1 MIDGRIVAG
10 AADLGSGFCLTDRI
24 VATAA
29 HVVRQRMAQELEFV
43 TAAGVR
49 LAVEAVHADPAID
62 VATLRVAESL
72 AIVPALTHAVRRADW
87 QVTARP
93 RDHDAQLTGTVT
105 ATDHLVVN
113 QGGHEMTVLQLHV
126 AQALRDYRGYS
137 GSAVTVDGAVVG
149 VLVEQV
155 PERVAAGE
163 GRRAAANVLY
173 AVPVAQVV
181 RRFRLGVAVG
191 RSDRG
196 DRALPVHQLLDTA
209 YFDLDQLKTAI
220 LEAMA
225 AAGGRFLVFG
235 VDAGEQA
242 VVENLCAW
250 LRQYVGEIAR
260 QHWLDL
266 SAELHSV
273 DTAVRAVTRY
283 TGVLQARNVICPV
296 AVRGAPAADVAELVR
311 RVREAYGRPQRWCM
325 LFLLGMPAGGFP
337 DGVTALPRPR
347 FARRDVERW
356 AAHVTVSKRWPRPL
370 AAAWTAHIVGRIGE
384 ELDVR
389 YTYEELADC
398 IDRVR
403 HQPDELRGYLEDLE
417 A

>member
-10 AADLGSGFCLTDRI
+10 GRDLGSGFVLTDRI

-29 HVVRQRMAQELEFV
+29 HVVRDRPAEDLEFV

-49 LAVEAVHADPAID
+49 LPVEAVQAEPTLD

-72 AIVPALTHAVRRADW
+72 AIVPALTHAVLRADW
-87 QVTARP
+87 RVTARP
-93 RDHDAQLTGTVT
+93 RGHDAQLTGTVT
-105 ATDHLVVN
+105 ATDHLIVN
-113 QGGHEMTVLQLHV
+113 QGGDEMTVLQLHV
-126 AQALRDYRGYS
+126 AEALHDYRGYS

-155 PERVAAGE
+155 RERVE
-163 GRRAAANVLY
+163 GGRAANVLY
-173 AVPVAQVV
+173 AVPVAHIV

-191 RSDRG
+191 RS

-209 YFDLDQLKTAI
+209 YFDLDLLKTEI

-225 AAGGRFLVFG
+225 AAGGRFLAFG

-283 TGVLQARNVICPV
+283 TGVLRARNVICPV
-296 AVRGAPAADVAELVR
+296 SVRGTPAADVAELTR
-311 RVREAYGRPQRWCM
+311 RVREAYGQPKRWCM
-325 LFLLGMPAGGFP
+325 LFLLGVPDGGFP

-347 FARRDVERW
+347 FAHRDVERW
-356 AAHVTVSKRWPRPL
+356 AAHVTVYKRWPRPL
-370 AAAWTAHIVGRIGE
+370 AAAWTSDIVARIGE
-384 ELDVR
+384 DLDVR
-389 YTYEELADC
+389 YTYEELAEC

-403 HQPDELRGYLEDLE
+403 FQPDELRGYLEDLE
-417 A
+417 DQEA

>member
-10 AADLGSGFCLTDRI
+10 GRDLGSGFVLTDRI

-29 HVVRQRMAQELEFV
+29 HVVRDRAAEDLEFV

-49 LAVEAVHADPAID
+49 LPVEAVQAEPAID

-72 AIVPALTHAVRRADW
+72 AIVPALTHAVLRADW
-87 QVTARP
+87 RVTARP
-93 RDHDAQLTGTVT
+93 KNHDAQLTGTVT
-105 ATDHLVVN
+105 ATDHLIVN
-113 QGGHEMTVLQLHV
+113 QGGTEMTVLQLHV
-126 AQALRDYRGYS
+126 AEALRDYRGYS

-155 PERVAAGE
+155 RERAAAGDA
-163 GRRAAANVLY
+163 GPAAANVLF
-173 AVPVAQVV
+173 AVPVAQIV
-181 RRFRLGVAVG
+181 RRFSLGVVVG
-191 RSDRG
+191 RS

-209 YFDLDQLKTAI
+209 YFDLDLLKTAI

-225 AAGGRFLVFG
+225 TAGGRFLVFG

-242 VVENLCAW
+242 VVDNLCAW

-273 DTAVRAVTRY
+273 DTAVRKMTRY
-283 TGVLQARNVICPV
+283 PAVLAARNVICPV
-296 AVRGAPAADVAELVR
+296 TVRGTPAADVAELVR
-311 RVREAYGRPQRWCM
+311 RVREAYGQPKRWCM
-325 LFLLGMPAGGFP
+325 LFLLGVPAGGFP
-337 DGVTALPRPR
+337 DEVTALPPPR
-347 FARRDVERW
+347 FAHRDVERW
-356 AAHVTVSKRWPRPL
+356 AAHVTVYKRWPRPL
-370 AAAWTAHIVGRIGE
+370 ATAWTADIVGRIGD

-389 YTYEELADC
+389 YTYEELAEC

-403 HQPDELRGYLEDLE
+403 FQPDELRGYLEDLE

>member
-10 AADLGSGFCLTDRI
+10 GADLGSGFCLTDRI

-29 HVVRQRMAQELEFV
+29 HVVRQRRAEDLEFV

-72 AIVPALTHAVRRADW
+72 AIVPALTHAVLRADW
-87 QVTARP
+87 RVTARP
-93 RDHDAQLTGTVT
+93 KDHDAQLTGTVT

-126 AQALRDYRGYS
+126 AEALRDYRGYS

-155 PERVAAGE
+155 PERAAVAD

-173 AVPVAQVV
+173 AVPVALVV

-191 RSDRG
+191 RA

-209 YFDLDQLKTAI
+209 YFDLDRLKTAI
-220 LEAMA
+220 LDAMA
-225 AAGGRFLVFG
+225 GDGQRVLVFG

-250 LRQYVGEIAR
+250 LRLYVGDIDR
-260 QHWLDL
+260 KHWLDL

-273 DTAVRAVTRY
+273 DTAARAVSRY
-283 TGVLQARNVICPV
+283 AAVLGARNVICPV
-296 AVRGAPAADVAELVR
+296 SVRGAPAGDVAELVR
-311 RVREAYGRPQRWCM
+311 RVREAYGRPKRWYM
-325 LFLLGMPAGGFP
+325 LFLLGVPDGGFP
-337 DGVTALPRPR
+337 DGVTLLPPPR
-347 FARRDVERW
+347 FAHRDVEQW
-356 AAHVTVSKRWPRPL
+356 AKHVIAYKRWPRPL
-370 AAAWTAHIVGRIGE
+370 AAAWTSGIVARIGE

-389 YTYEELADC
+389 YTYEELTDC

-403 HQPDELRGYLEDLE
+403 HEPDKLLGELEDPE